1 MKKAIVIMSV
11 IVTIGC
17 IISIGG
23 AYAATNYAISA
34 TNIGY
39 SDNSNL
45 KVDNVQAA
53 IDGTCTKFNTQ
64 LTNLKTNIIDTIYPV
79 GSIYTSETDST
90 ATAVQNRFKTFGKDT
105 TWIAYGAGKVL
116 VGSGTGTDANGNS
129 QTFSVSNNNKN
140 LGEYNHFLS
149 QDELPNVHGSFQAR
163 QFNNVNILADYDD
176 GKGQVFTYTNNGGS
190 KWNNQPGYNIDA
202 TNNNSLITM
211 DFGKNQRHNNIQPY
225 TTVYMYKRTK

>member
-1 MKKAIVIMSV
+1 MKKAIVIISV

-34 TNIGY
+34 INIGY

-129 QTFSVSNNNKN
+129 QIFSVTNNSKN
-140 LGEYNHFLS
+140 LGEYTHKL
-149 QDELPNVHGSFQAR
+149 
-163 QFNNVNILADYDD
+163 
-176 GKGQVFTYTNNGGS
+176 
-190 KWNNQPGYNIDA
+190 
-202 TNNNSLITM
+202 
-211 DFGKNQRHNNIQPY
+211 
-225 TTVYMYKRTK
+225 TVSEMPSHTHI